1 MTLRI
6 LAVGDVVGKAGLD
19 HLKANLNKQKQA
31 LGVDLCIVNGE
42 NASEIKGLCRAD
54 AEQLL
59 YAGADLITLGNHTYS
74 APDTGAFLD
83 ARPDVIIRP
92 ANYPPTNPGYGHTVV
107 NVCGVRVLCI
117 NLLGTVH
124 MDPLDNPF
132 LTLERILDAQKGQ
145 YDIAVLDMHAE
156 ATSEKIAMARA
167 FDGKVAVIFGTHTH
181 VPTADLQ
188 ILPGGTGYVTD
199 LGMTGPEDGVI
210 GAKTEPVLRMLRDHM
225 PARFSVADGRV
236 RARAVLFCVDTET
249 GRTTSAKQL
258 VF

>member
-1 MTLRI
+1 MTLKI

-42 NASEIKGLCRAD
+42 NASEIKGLCRTD

-188 ILPGGTGYVTD
+188 ILPGGTGYITD
-199 LGMTGPEDGVI
+199 LGMTGPEGGVI

-236 RARAVLFCVDTET
+236 RARAALFCVDTET

>member
-1 MTLRI
+1 MTLKI

-31 LGVDLCIVNGE
+31 LEADFCIVNGE

-92 ANYPPTNPGYGHTVV
+92 ANYPPTNPGYGYTVA

-156 ATSEKIAMARA
+156 ATSEKIALARA
-167 FDGKVAVIFGTHTH
+167 FDGRIAVMFGTHTH

-188 ILPGGTGYVTD
+188 ILPGGTGYITD
-199 LGMTGPEDGVI
+199 LGMTGPEGGVI

-236 RARAVLFCVDTET
+236 RARAALFCVDTDT

>member
-1 MTLRI
+1 MTLKI
-6 LAVGDVVGKAGLD
+6 LAVGDVVGKAGLA
-19 HLKANLNKQKQA
+19 HLQDTLNKQKQA
-31 LGVDLCIVNGE
+31 LSVDFCIVNGE

-92 ANYPPTNPGYGHTVV
+92 ANYPPTNPGYGYTVA

-199 LGMTGPEDGVI
+199 LGMTGPDGGVI

-236 RARAVLFCVDTET
+236 RARAALFCVDTDT

>member
-1 MTLRI
+1 MTLKI
-6 LAVGDVVGKAGLD
+6 LAVGDVVGKAGLA
-19 HLKANLNKQKQA
+19 HLQATLNKQKQA
-31 LGVDLCIVNGE
+31 LGVDFCIVNGE

-92 ANYPPTNPGYGHTVV
+92 ANYPPTNPGYGYTVA

-199 LGMTGPEDGVI
+199 LGMTGPEGGVI

-236 RARAVLFCVDTET
+236 RARAALFCVDTDT

>member
-132 LTLERILDAQKGQ
+132 LTLERILDAQKDQ

-199 LGMTGPEDGVI
+199 LGMTGPEGGVI

>member
-6 LAVGDVVGKAGLD
+6 LAVGDVVGKAGLS
-19 HLKANLNKQKQA
+19 HLSATLNKQKQA

-59 YAGADLITLGNHTYS
+59 YAGADIITLGNHAYS

-83 ARPDVIIRP
+83 ERPDVIIRP
-92 ANYPPTNPGYGHTVV
+92 ANYPPSNPGYGYTVTD
-107 NVCGVRVLCI
+107 VCGIRVLCI

-132 LTLERILDAQKGQ
+132 LTLERILEAQKGN

-167 FDGKVAVIFGTHTH
+167 FDGRLAIIFGTHTH
-181 VPTADLQ
+181 VATADLQ

-199 LGMTGPEDGVI
+199 LGMSGPEGGVI

-236 RARAVLFCVDTET
+236 RAHAVLFCVDTNT

>member
-6 LAVGDVVGKAGLD
+6 LAVGDVVGKAGLS
-19 HLKANLNKQKQA
+19 HLSATLNKQKQA

-59 YAGADLITLGNHTYS
+59 YAGADIITLGNHAYS

-83 ARPDVIIRP
+83 ERPDVIIRP
-92 ANYPPTNPGYGHTVV
+92 ANYPPSNPGYGYTVTD
-107 NVCGVRVLCI
+107 VCGIRVLCI

-132 LTLERILDAQKGQ
+132 LTLERILEAQKGN

-167 FDGKVAVIFGTHTH
+167 FDGRLAIIFGTHTH
-181 VPTADLQ
+181 VATADLQ

-199 LGMTGPEDGVI
+199 LGMSGPEGGVI

-236 RARAVLFCVDTET
+236 RAHAVLFCVDTDT

>member
-1 MTLRI
+1 MTFNI
-6 LAVGDVVGKAGLD
+6 LAVGDVVGKVGLA
-19 HLKANLNKQKQA
+19 HLQETLHKQKQA
-31 LGVDLCIVNGE
+31 LGADLCIVNGE
-42 NASEIKGLCRAD
+42 NASEIKGICRAD
-54 AEQLL
+54 AETLL
-59 YAGADLITLGNHTYS
+59 FAGADIITLGNHAYS

-92 ANYPPTNPGYGHTVV
+92 ANFPATNPGYGYTVTSV
-107 NVCGVRVLCI
+107 NGTRVLCI
-117 NLLGTVH
+117 NLLGTVNLA
-124 MDPLDNPF
+124 PLDNPF
-132 LTLERILDAQKGQ
+132 LTLERILDAQKGN

-156 ATSEKIAMARA
+156 ATSEKYAIARA
-167 FDGKVAVIFGTHTH
+167 FDGKISVIFGTHTH

-188 ILPGGTGYVTD
+188 ILPGGTGYITD
-199 LGMTGPEDGVI
+199 LGMTGPEGGII

-236 RARAVLFCVDTET
+236 RARAALFCVDTDT

>member
-6 LAVGDVVGKAGLD
+6 LAVGDVVGQVGLA
-19 HLKANLNKQKQA
+19 HLQATLNKQKQA
-31 LGVDLCIVNGE
+31 LSVDLCIVNGE
-42 NASEIKGLCRAD
+42 NASEIKGLCRHD

-59 YAGADLITLGNHTYS
+59 YAGADLITLGNHAYS

-83 ARPDVIIRP
+83 ERPDVIIRP
-92 ANYPPTNPGYGHTVV
+92 ANYPPSNPGYGYTVTD
-107 NVCGVRVLCI
+107 VCGIRVLCI

-132 LTLERILDAQKGQ
+132 LTLERILDTQKGN

-156 ATSEKIAMARA
+156 ATSEKLAIARA
-167 FDGKVAVIFGTHTH
+167 FDGKLSVIFGTHTH
-181 VPTADLQ
+181 VATADLQ

-199 LGMTGPEDGVI
+199 LGMTGPEGGII
-210 GAKTEPVLRMLRDHM
+210 GARTEPVLRMLRDHM
-225 PARFSVADGRV
+225 PARFSVAGGRV
-236 RARAVLFCVDTET
+236 RAHAVLFSVDTDT
-249 GRTTSAKQL
+249 GRTISAKQL

>member
-1 MTLRI
+1 MALRI

-124 MDPLDNPF
+124 MEPLDNPF

-199 LGMTGPEDGVI
+199 LGMTGPEGGVI

-249 GRTTSAKQL
+249 GRTASAKQL

>member
-6 LAVGDVVGKAGLD
+6 LAVGDVVGKAGLS
-19 HLKANLNKQKQA
+19 HLSATLNKQKQA

-59 YAGADLITLGNHTYS
+59 YAGADIITLGNHAYS

-83 ARPDVIIRP
+83 ERPDVIIRP
-92 ANYPPTNPGYGHTVV
+92 ANYPPSNPGYGYTVTDA
-107 NVCGVRVLCI
+107 CGIRVLCI

-132 LTLERILDAQKGQ
+132 LTLERILEAQKGN

-167 FDGKVAVIFGTHTH
+167 FDGRLAIIFGTHTH
-181 VPTADLQ
+181 VATADLQ

-199 LGMTGPEDGVI
+199 LGMSGPEGGVI

-236 RARAVLFCVDTET
+236 RAHAVLFCVDTDT